1 MIETVVRGLTVTL
14 CPAELEW
21 TRRVGERMAKR
32 GQGLKPRYAAE
43 YPGRF
48 RETHIVGARSE
59 LTCAW
64 VTGKL
69 WLGRDTWKG
78 ADIEGTNWQVRWSKR
93 AWKANQLDV
102 DAGHIVVAVKG
113 EAPTF
118 TLVGWVFPRRV
129 LTDRALRH
137 TDKDTGEYYWLF
149 DATDIPRHGRLGKP
163 PADYV
168 TEDR

>member
-93 AWKANQLDV
+93 NHQRGNRANRWQRRGLGRRRSDL
-102 DAGHIVVAVKG
+102 
-113 EAPTF
+113 APN
-118 TLVGWVFPRRV
+118 RQ
-129 LTDRALRH
+129 AQ
-137 TDKDTGEYYWLF
+137 
-149 DATDIPRHGRLGKP
+149 PRHQVSIARDANRTRGEGGSTPFKP
-163 PADYV
+163 GALP
-168 TEDR
+168 